1 MSNNKILSALC
12 YFSIFFSPLLL
23 PGIVYF
29 VTDDHEVK
37 GHAKR
42 SLISHLAP
50 VVLLIAG
57 FILFS
62 FSIVS
67 YESRIHTMLTGQF
80 DFWGLAPFLFM
91 LIYGLLFLF
100 VVIWNVYQGV
110 KVLK

>member
-23 PGIVYF
+23 PAIVF
-29 VTDDHEVK
+29 FITDDVEVK

-57 FILFS
+57 FVLFT
-62 FSIVS
+62 FSMVS
-67 YESRIHTMLTGQF
+67 YDSRLATMMSGQF
-80 DFWGLAPFLFM
+80 DFWGLAPILFM
-91 LIYGLLFLF
+91 LIYGLLFLI

>member
-1 MSNNKILSALC
+1 MSNNKLLAALC

-23 PGIVYF
+23 PAIVYF
-29 VTDDHEVK
+29 ITDDHEVK

-62 FSIVS
+62 FSMIS
-67 YESRIHTMLTGQF
+67 YESRIHTMMTGQF

-91 LIYGLLFLF
+91 LLYGLLFLF

>member
-1 MSNNKILSALC
+1 MTNNKLLSALC

-23 PGIVYF
+23 PAIVYF
-29 VTDDHEVK
+29 ITDDHEVK
-37 GHAKR
+37 GHAKS

-62 FSIVS
+62 LSMFS
-67 YESRIHTMLTGQF
+67 YDSRLQTMLTGQF
-80 DFWGLAPFLFM
+80 DFWGLAPILFM
-91 LIYGLLFLF
+91 LIYGLLFLII
-100 VVIWNVYQGV
+100 VIWNLYQGV

>member
-23 PGIVYF
+23 PAIVFF
-29 VTDDHEVK
+29 VTDDPEVK

-62 FSIVS
+62 FSMIS
-67 YESRIHTMLTGQF
+67 YESRMHTMMTGQF

-91 LIYGLLFLF
+91 LVYGLLFLV

>member
-1 MSNNKILSALC
+1 MTNNKLLSALC

-23 PGIVYF
+23 PAIVYF
-29 VTDDHEVK
+29 ITDDHEVK
-37 GHAKR
+37 GHAKS

-62 FSIVS
+62 LSMFS
-67 YESRIHTMLTGQF
+67 YESRIPTMLTGQF
-80 DFWGLAPFLFM
+80 DFWGLAPILFM
-91 LIYGLLFLF
+91 FIYGLLFLI
-100 VVIWNVYQGV
+100 VVIWNLYQGV

>member
-23 PGIVYF
+23 PAIVF
-29 VTDDHEVK
+29 FITDDHEVK

-62 FSIVS
+62 FSIIS
-67 YESRIHTMLTGQF
+67 YESRIQTMMTGQF

-91 LIYGLLFLF
+91 LLYGLLFLF
-100 VVIWNVYQGV
+100 VVIWNVFQGV

>member
-1 MSNNKILSALC
+1 MSNNKILPALC

-23 PGIVYF
+23 PAIVYF
-29 VTDDHEVK
+29 ITDDHEVK

-62 FSIVS
+62 FSIIS
-67 YESRIHTMLTGQF
+67 YESRIHTLMTGQF

-91 LIYGLLFLF
+91 LLYGLLFLF
-100 VVIWNVYQGV
+100 VVIWNVFQGV

>member
-1 MSNNKILSALC
+1 MSNNKILPALC

-23 PGIVYF
+23 PAIVYF
-29 VTDDHEVK
+29 ITDDHEVK

-62 FSIVS
+62 FSIIS
-67 YESRIHTMLTGQF
+67 YESRIHTMMTGQF

-91 LIYGLLFLF
+91 LLYGLLFLF
-100 VVIWNVYQGV
+100 VVIWNVFQGV

>member
-1 MSNNKILSALC
+1 MTNNKLLSALC

-23 PGIVYF
+23 PAIVYF

-42 SLISHLAP
+42 SLISHLIP

-62 FSIVS
+62 YSMVS
-67 YESRIHTMLTGQF
+67 YESRMHTMLTGQF

-91 LIYGLLFLF
+91 LIYGLLFLI

>member
-23 PGIVYF
+23 PAIVF
-29 VTDDHEVK
+29 FITDDAEVK

-57 FILFS
+57 FILFT
-62 FSIVS
+62 FSMVS
-67 YESRIHTMLTGQF
+67 YESRLTTMMNGQF

-91 LIYGLLFLF
+91 LIYGLLFLV

>member
-1 MSNNKILSALC
+1 MSNSKILSALC

-23 PGIVYF
+23 PAIVF
-29 VTDDHEVK
+29 FITDDHEVK

-62 FSIVS
+62 FSIIS
-67 YESRIHTMLTGQF
+67 YESRLYTMMSGQF

-91 LIYGLLFLF
+91 LLYGLLFLF
-100 VVIWNVYQGV
+100 VVIWNVFQGV